1 MNKISNF
8 LYENWIVLFFS
19 FIGFT
24 FSILL
29 ITLGFWKSIIIILL
43 TAIGFVTG
51 IFLKKNSFLENT
63 FTKNKFKNTT
73 K

>member
-43 TAIGFVTG
+43 TAIGSVTG
-51 IFLKKNSFLENT
+51 IFLKNNSFFRNY
-63 FTKNKFKNTT
+63 FH
-73 K
+73 

>member
-43 TAIGFVTG
+43 TTVGSVTG
-51 IFLKKNSFLENT
+51 IFLKKNSF
-63 FTKNKFKNTT
+63 FRKYFH
-73 K
+73 

>member
-8 LYENWIVLFFS
+8 LYENWIILLFS

-43 TAIGFVTG
+43 TAIGSVTG
-51 IFLKKNSFLENT
+51 IFLKKNSFFRNY
-63 FTKNKFKNTT
+63 FN
-73 K
+73 